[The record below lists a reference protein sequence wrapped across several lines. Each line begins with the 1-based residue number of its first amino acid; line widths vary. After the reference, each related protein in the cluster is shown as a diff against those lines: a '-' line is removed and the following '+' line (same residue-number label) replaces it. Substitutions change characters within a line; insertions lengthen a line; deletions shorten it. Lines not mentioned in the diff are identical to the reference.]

1 MQFTFY
7 RAVKTFMKWYQV
19 ENDLDDWKN
28 PIEEVKFQ
36 VPKDPPLELANAV
49 AIKAILKTC
58 KTNFTGKRDK
68 AIILMLM
75 GHADI
80 QVLGRYLKQV
90 NQDYLEVHRKSS
102 PADRF

>member
-1 MQFTFY
+1 
-7 RAVKTFMKWYQV
+7 MKWYQV

-28 PIEEVKFQ
+28 PIEKVKFQ
-36 VPKDPPLELANAV
+36 APKDQPLELANAV

-80 QVLGRYLKQV
+80 QVLRRYLKQV
-90 NQDYLEVHRKSS
+90 NQDLLEVHRKAS